1 MKVNLSSLVLLALF
15 LSPQVFAKKQ
25 NAAPP
30 VNPLI
35 AYWNLDEVT
44 DNKIM
49 DQSGNG
55 LNGTVTGGVLE
66 EGKLG
71 KAMLFTAA
79 NKNFVTVESS
89 EKFNFPAKQFTIMAW
104 IKPKTLTPAAGTV
117 LKLVGAGG
125 NFLQVNKDG
134 LSYADGIQ
142 PNPCAFGAWGKL
154 EQDKWQHVAAVRN
167 GDRVTLYIDGR
178 EVGARIYSG
187 ELKPSKARLFIG
199 NNPERSGFFDGWIDE
214 VAIIGKALTPKDIM
228 AKAQMGASK

>member
-1 MKVNLSSLVLLALF
+1 MKIKISSIVVMALF
-15 LSPQVFAKKQ
+15 LSPKVFAKKQ
-25 NAAPP
+25 NAVPP

-35 AYWNLDEVT
+35 AYWNFDEVA

-55 LNGTVTGGVLE
+55 QNGTVTGSVLE

-71 KAMLFTAA
+71 QAMLFIGA
-79 NKNFVTVESS
+79 NKNFVTLENS
-89 EKFNFPAKQFTIMAW
+89 EKFNFPGKQYTIMAW

-117 LKLVGAGG
+117 LSLTGG
-125 NFLQVNKDG
+125 YQLQVSKDG

-167 GDRVTLYIDGR
+167 GDRITLYIDGR
-178 EVGARIYSG
+178 EVGARIFPG
-187 ELKPSKARLFIG
+187 ELKPSKAKLYIG
-199 NNPERSGFFDGWIDE
+199 AKSEKAGFFDGTIDE
-214 VAIIGKALTPKDIM
+214 VAIIGKALTPTAIK
-228 AKAQMGASK
+228 AKAQTGASK

>member
-1 MKVNLSSLVLLALF
+1 MKVNLSSLVLMALF

-35 AYWNLDEVT
+35 AYWNLDEMT

-55 LNGTVTGGVLE
+55 QNGTVTGGVLE
-66 EGKLG
+66 EGKQG
-71 KAMLFTAA
+71 KAMLLTAA

-89 EKFNFPAKQFTIMAW
+89 EKFNFPAKQFTVMAW
-104 IKPKTLTPAAGTV
+104 IKPKSLTPAAGTV
-117 LKLVGAGG
+117 LNIAGG
-125 NFLQVNKDG
+125 YLLQVNKDG

-178 EVGARIYSG
+178 EVGARIFTG
-187 ELKPSKARLFIG
+187 ELKPSKAKLYIG
-199 NNPERSGFFDGWIDE
+199 TKSDKGGFFDGWIDE
-214 VAIIGKALTPKDIM
+214 VAIIGKALTPNAIK
-228 AKAQMGASK
+228 AKAQMGALK